1 MVEMSEVAE
10 ILKNS
15 TSKSLLILDEI
26 GRGTSTF
33 DGMSIARAVLEYVAD
48 KRKLGAKT
56 LFATHYHE
64 LTEIS
69 KEFHNVK
76 NYSVAVENQGEGI
89 TFLHTIVPGAVD
101 DSYGIEVAKLAGL
114 PASVISRAREVLRQ
128 IEDSESSVAQ
138 SITYSSE
145 NESKEPTDPNISEIL
160 MQLGDININNLN
172 PIESMN
178 ILYKLVGLAQ
188 NIRN

>member
-1 MVEMSEVAE
+1 M
-10 ILKNS
+10 
-15 TSKSLLILDEI
+15 
-26 GRGTSTF
+26 
-33 DGMSIARAVLEYVAD
+33 
-48 KRKLGAKT
+48 
-56 LFATHYHE
+56 
-64 LTEIS
+64 
-69 KEFHNVK
+69 
-76 NYSVAVENQGEGI
+76 
-89 TFLHTIVPGAVD
+89 
-101 DSYGIEVAKLAGL
+101 
-114 PASVISRAREVLRQ
+114 LRQ

-145 NESKEPTDPNISEIL
+145 NKSKQPTDPNISEIL